1 MFTLM
6 RQIDPGHVI
15 NVQNL
20 RVSEDKEVIVEAL
33 SRMD

>member
-20 RVSEDKEVIVEAL
+20 KACGGNEVIVEAL
-33 SRMD
+33 SRKD

>member
-1 MFTLM
+1 MSMLT
-6 RQIDPGHVI
+6 RQKDPGHVI

-20 RVSEDKEVIVEAL
+20 KAYGGNGVIVEAL